1 MDNSI
6 FVLIRHLDAPWIAAD
21 FAILNEAAANV
32 WLNIDF
38 HPLAAKRTRHNE
50 LVCHLRQSYCKASSA
65 SGAATNGSRPAAF
78 YHRQRVDISPY
89 TGFAFSTPICIKR
102 PVKS

>member
-21 FAILNEAAANV
+21 FAILNEAAVNV
-32 WLNIDF
+32 GLNIDF

-50 LVCHLRQSYCKASSA
+50 LVCHLRQSYCKAPPA
-65 SGAATNGSRPAAF
+65 SGAATNGSRSRQ
-78 YHRQRVDISPY
+78 YTHRGENAK
-89 TGFAFSTPICIKR
+89 TGQIWRARQDSCPFAS
-102 PVKS
+102 S